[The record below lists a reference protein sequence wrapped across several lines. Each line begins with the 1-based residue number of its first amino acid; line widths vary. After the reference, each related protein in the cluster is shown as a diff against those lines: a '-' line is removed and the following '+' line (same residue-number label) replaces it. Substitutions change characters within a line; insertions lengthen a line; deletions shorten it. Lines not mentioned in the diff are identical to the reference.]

1 MVSKTSSYSLLSIVR
16 YSSLK
21 FMREEMRRIALFSSG
36 ERIFFRRRDSV
47 NLTILF
53 RFYLHFVVRFQF
65 DIDGCNEC
73 RTS

>member
-1 MVSKTSSYSLLSIVR
+1 
-16 YSSLK
+16 
-21 FMREEMRRIALFSSG
+21 MREEMRRIALFLSRG
-36 ERIFFRRRDSV
+36 IIFFRRRDSV

>member
-1 MVSKTSSYSLLSIVR
+1 MVSKTSSYNLLSIVR

-21 FMREEMRRIALFSSG
+21 YMREEMRRIALFSSG

-53 RFYLHFVVRFQF
+53 RFYLHFVARFQF
-65 DIDGCNEC
+65 DLDGCNEC

>member
-1 MVSKTSSYSLLSIVR
+1 MVSKTSSYNLLSIVR

-21 FMREEMRRIALFSSG
+21 YMREEMRRIALFLSG
-36 ERIFFRRRDSV
+36 EIVFFRRRDSV